1 MCDHVYTS
9 KKFKKI
15 RRSEGV
21 PSDNV
26 FLWPEEWS
34 RFDLNLFQNLIN
46 IPLWVFQTQNWSLSA
61 LDLNPQL
68 TKNLD
73 IHHVWSIEKF
83 SDRLQLYTHF
93 WNKIWI
99 SIFVFPW
106 RFFKRS
112 NNFGSVHLSNFL
124 YICLTQL
131 TNIMYTRVSPNYNV
145 CYIWSLTQL
154 MIHR

>member
-1 MCDHVYTS
+1 MIMSTHLKSS
-9 KKFKKI
+9 K
-15 RRSEGV
+15 RLEGV
-21 PSDNV
+21 RGFRLTMSSFGRRNDHDLTWIY
-26 FLWPEEWS
+26 FKIWS
-34 RFDLNLFQNLIN
+34 TFHSVSNTKLIFVSIRFESTTD
-46 IPLWVFQTQNWSLSA
+46 
-61 LDLNPQL
+61 
-68 TKNLD
+68 KNLD

-106 RFFKRS
+106 RSFKRS
-112 NNFGSVHLSNFL
+112 NNFRSVHLSNFL

-131 TNIMYTRVSPNYNV
+131 TNIMYTRVSPYYNV

>member
-1 MCDHVYTS
+1 MIMSTHLKSSKRLEGVREFRLTMSSFGQRNDHDLTWIY
-9 KKFKKI
+9 FKI
-15 RRSEGV
+15 RSTFHSECFKHIFV
-21 PSDNV
+21 SI
-26 FLWPEEWS
+26 
-34 RFDLNLFQNLIN
+34 RFESTTD
-46 IPLWVFQTQNWSLSA
+46 
-61 LDLNPQL
+61 
-68 TKNLD
+68 KNLD

-106 RFFKRS
+106 RSFKRS
-112 NNFGSVHLSNFL
+112 NNFRSVHLSNFL

-131 TNIMYTRVSPNYNV
+131 TNIMYTRVSPYCNV

>member
-1 MCDHVYTS
+1 MYDHVYTS

-21 PSDNV
+21 PTDNV
-26 FLWPEEWS
+26 FLWPAEWS
-34 RFDLNLFQNLIN
+34 RFDLFDQHSTLSVSNTKLIFVS
-46 IPLWVFQTQNWSLSA
+46 IRFESTT
-61 LDLNPQL
+61 D
-68 TKNLD
+68 KNLD

-99 SIFVFPW
+99 SIFVFLW
-106 RFFKRS
+106 RSFKRS
-112 NNFGSVHLSNFL
+112 NNFRSVHLSNFL

-131 TNIMYTRVSPNYNV
+131 TNIMYTHVSPHYNV

>member
-1 MCDHVYTS
+1 MYDHVYTS

-21 PSDNV
+21 PTDNV
-26 FLWPEEWS
+26 FLWPAEWS
-34 RFDLNLFQNLIN
+34 RFDLFDQHSTLSVSNTKLIFVS
-46 IPLWVFQTQNWSLSA
+46 IRFESTT
-61 LDLNPQL
+61 D
-68 TKNLD
+68 KNLD

-106 RFFKRS
+106 RSFKRS

-131 TNIMYTRVSPNYNV
+131 TNIMYTRVSPYYNV

-154 MIHR
+154 MIRR